1 MGRGQSDVLLAWIVT
16 PDKGKPG
23 FGQDKPGR
31 KMATIGLHSGDPC
44 RASLYG
50 APYQENPKP

>member
-1 MGRGQSDVLLAWIVT
+1 MGRDQSDVLLAWIVT

-31 KMATIGLHSGDPC
+31 KMAGIGHNSDNLG

-50 APYQENPKP
+50 APYQEN